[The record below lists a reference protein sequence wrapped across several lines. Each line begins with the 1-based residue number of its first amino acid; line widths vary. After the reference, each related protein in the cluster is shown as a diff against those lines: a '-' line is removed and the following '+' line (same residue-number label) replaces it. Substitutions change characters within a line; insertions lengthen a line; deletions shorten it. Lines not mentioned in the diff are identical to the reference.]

1 MSRSSNLSV
10 IIIEMVGSASLLY
23 YFLQCMFENVCD
35 EKLKINKEG
44 WFCSHLKK
52 KKNTGGKPH
61 AQEPIKHDI
70 CDHVLLPA
78 DTGPGIREQ
87 AKSPLSHS
95 PAEGPWTHHL
105 TS

>member
-52 KKNTGGKPH
+52 KKIQG
-61 AQEPIKHDI
+61 E
-70 CDHVLLPA
+70 
-78 DTGPGIREQ
+78 
-87 AKSPLSHS
+87 SHM
-95 PAEGPWTHHL
+95 PRNQ
-105 TS
+105 